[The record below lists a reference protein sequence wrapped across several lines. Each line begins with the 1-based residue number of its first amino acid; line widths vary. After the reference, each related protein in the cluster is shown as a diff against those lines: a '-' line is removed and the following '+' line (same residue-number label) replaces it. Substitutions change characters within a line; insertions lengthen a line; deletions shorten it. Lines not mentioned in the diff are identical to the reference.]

1 MESLLKIKKPKNFII
16 GGEKLNPKDKRKLK
30 NREIYNDIRMTLKQW
45 IKEKN
50 EINKMKEEKK

>member
-1 MESLLKIKKPKNFII
+1 MPKNFKI
-16 GGEKLNPKDKRKLK
+16 GGEKLNPKDKQKLK

-50 EINKMKEEKK
+50 EINKMKGEKK